1 MDNVSYSVYELD
13 LYALK
18 NKVLELGLKD
28 VVVYGIGNNGYD
40 TYRLLK
46 NLDVN
51 VLYYVDVKANSGT
64 KVFFK
69 KNVLSPNEFKE
80 QYGGEYVIITPAI
93 HETIV
98 KFMGDIGVSKDK
110 LIIEFYQTET
120 ITIDYGSNKDSIDRS
135 INFDETEPVNPMAT
149 IATIV
154 YNTPENLFRR
164 AIESILKQSYRNF
177 RYLIV
182 INGATD
188 NSYEIA
194 KEYADLDK
202 RILLINLDQNY
213 PWTNEHIL
221 KQIYQNTKGKYWCQL
236 DSDDYYADDFLEKS
250 IELAEINEAD
260 IVHVRTCLFSADES
274 YDPMD
279 EGLQYDWHDK
289 YYFNIVHPP
298 CHAIGHKEIMYKY
311 ARSRI
316 CSTFWG
322 KLYSTALMKKYA
334 DFLLEL
340 KPQDRELYFRLDI
353 AMTYKVLSMA
363 ERVYFSDKVLHF
375 SQYSKKNSTF
385 TLAPIEWLMSLWYTY
400 KGIKG
405 EMYAYYKE
413 KKARK
418 YSKAFLGIHLVWM
431 VARGGMLENIDS
443 SPYREEII
451 ENFREMLGDEIFK
464 KILLKKK
471 HYMVEECKQFYAD
484 IEKIV
489 QAAQ

>member
-1 MDNVSYSVYELD
+1 MDNVSYPVYELD

-18 NKVLELGLKD
+18 NRVCELCLND

-46 NLDVN
+46 NLGVN
-51 VLYYVDVKANSGT
+51 VLYYVDVKALTGT
-64 KVFFK
+64 NTFFDK
-69 KNVLSPNEFKE
+69 KVLSPEDLKKRYN
-80 QYGGEYVIITPAI
+80 GEYVIITPAI
-93 HETIV
+93 HKTIV
-98 KFMGDIGVSKDK
+98 KFMGDIGVPKDR

-120 ITIDYGSNKDSIDRS
+120 VTIDYGRNKNSVDRS
-135 INFDETEPVNPMAT
+135 ILFDEIEPVNPMAT
-149 IATIV
+149 IVTIV

-164 AIESILKQSYRNF
+164 AIESILRQSYRNF

-188 NSYEIA
+188 NSYDIA

-202 RILLINLDQNY
+202 RILLVNLDQNY
-213 PWTNEHIL
+213 PWTNDYFL
-221 KQIYQNTKGKYWCQL
+221 NQIYHNSKGKYWCQL
-236 DSDDYYADDFLEKS
+236 DSDDYYADDFLERS

-260 IVHVRTCLFSADES
+260 IVHVRTCLFSADDS
-274 YDPMD
+274 YDPMN

-298 CHAIGHKEIMYKY
+298 CHAIGHKDIMYKY
-311 ARSRI
+311 AKSRI

-334 DFLLEL
+334 DFLLGL
-340 KPQDRELYFRLDI
+340 KPQERELYFRLDI
-353 AMTYKVLSMA
+353 SMTYKVLSMA
-363 ERVYFSDKVLHF
+363 ERVFFSDKVLHF

-385 TLAPIEWLMSLWYTY
+385 TLAPIEWLMSLWYAY
-400 KGIKG
+400 KGIKS

-413 KKARK
+413 KKAKK
-418 YSKAFLGIHLVWM
+418 YSQAFLGIHLVWM
-431 VARGGMLENIDS
+431 VARGGMLKGIDS
-443 SPYREEII
+443 SPYKEEII
-451 ENFREMLGDEIFK
+451 DNFREMLDDEIFK
-464 KILLKKK
+464 KVLLKKK
-471 HYMVEECKQFYAD
+471 YYMVEECKQFYMD

-489 QAAQ
+489 QKVQ